1 MASFPIQFWIVIVS
15 TFLGFVGIGAIVPVL
30 GPHVKHDLG
39 QSDFMVGVSIGI
51 FSIVALISRLIAG
64 PVSDKKGRRV
74 GLTAGLL
81 CCGGAGALYLL
92 PFGIASVLAAR
103 IVQGLGE
110 AFLFVSAAAW
120 GVELAPKDRR
130 SQALGYLGAAVW
142 GGLSAGPAIGSLLG
156 NFFNAAVLLT
166 ISPLPA
172 IWVLRRVP
180 DPHGL
185 GHGSRKGSGRVI
197 PTSALLPG
205 ITLGLVNVHYPAMSG
220 FLVLHLAGRG
230 ASTGGKAFSA
240 YATVILTSRFFLG
253 GLPDRIGPR
262 NTLYAGL
269 ALMCVGL
276 GLLATA
282 PSVWLAVLAA
292 GTVGLG
298 FSLPWPSIASTVLNR
313 AAEDERASSVGLLT
327 ACVDLFVGFASVMDG
342 AVAKGYGYPPLYWL
356 AIGSVAI
363 AAALG
368 WMVTPVQSVLPHHA
382 PGEIVD
388 ESEAFVGA
396 GEMPE

>member
-1 MASFPIQFWIVIVS
+1 MGSFPIQFWIVITS

-39 QSDFMVGVSIGI
+39 QSDFMVGVAIGI

-81 CCGGAGALYLL
+81 CCAGAGGLYLL
-92 PFGIASVLAAR
+92 PFGMVSILSARVL
-103 IVQGLGE
+103 QGLGE

-120 GVELAPKDRR
+120 AVELAPSNRR
-130 SQALGYLGAAVW
+130 SQSLGYLGAAVW
-142 GGLSAGPAIGSLLG
+142 GGLSAGPAIGSFLG
-156 NFFNAAVLLT
+156 SFFNAALLLT

-172 IWVLRRVP
+172 IWVIRRVP
-180 DPHGL
+180 DPHSL
-185 GHGSRKGSGRVI
+185 GHGPRKRGRMI
-197 PTSALLPG
+197 PKAALLPG
-205 ITLGLVNVHYPAMSG
+205 FVLGFVNMHYPAMSG
-220 FLVLHLAGRG
+220 FLVLHLASRG
-230 ASTGGKAFSA
+230 PTAGGKAFSA

-253 GLPDRIGPR
+253 GLPDRVGPR
-262 NTLYAGL
+262 YTLYAGL
-269 ALMCVGL
+269 VLMCIGL
-276 GLLATA
+276 GLLSTA
-282 PSVWLAVLAA
+282 PPVWLAVIAS
-292 GTVGLG
+292 GIVGLG

-313 AAEDERASSVGLLT
+313 AIESERASSVGLLT

-342 AVAKGYGYPPLYWL
+342 AVAKSFGYPPLYWM
-356 AIGSVAI
+356 AAGSVLV
-363 AAALG
+363 AACLG
-368 WMVTPVQSVLPHHA
+368 WMVAPAQSVSSGHA
-382 PGEIVD
+382 PGEIAD